1 MPTAA
6 SNNVEGATDGSRQ
19 PREPGRSRLRVLIS
33 VGLAL
38 AIVVAAWFVTGRQGI
53 DSLGQGGVNQRILP
67 RVGEPAPDITVTDI
81 LGNQV
86 TLSSLRGRAVWLNF
100 WGSWCP
106 PCRAEM
112 PEIQAAYEKVAPEG
126 VVLMAIS
133 INESPLDAALFAA
146 RNKATFP
153 IFTDQYQEATGAAY
167 PIYNY
172 PTHIFIDS
180 NGIERHV
187 ILSAMSAD
195 EAIGYAL
202 DAKNSA

>member
-1 MPTAA
+1 LEA
-6 SNNVEGATDGSRQ
+6 STDGSTPPQ
-19 PREPGRSRLRVLIS
+19 KTGISRSRVLIS

-38 AIVVAAWFVTGRQGI
+38 AIVVAAWFVAGQQGLESI
-53 DSLGQGGVNQRILP
+53 GQGGVNQRLLP

-86 TLSSLRGRAVWLNF
+86 TLSNLRGRAVWLNF

-112 PEIQAAYEKVAPEG
+112 PEIESAYQRVSPDG

-133 INESPLDAALFAA
+133 LNEPPLDAALFAA
-146 RNKATFP
+146 RNEVTFP
-153 IFTDQYQEATGAAY
+153 IFSDQYQQATGAAY

-172 PTHIFIDS
+172 PTHIFIDP
-180 NGIERHV
+180 NGIVRHV
-187 ILSAMSAD
+187 ILSEMSAD
-195 EAIGYAL
+195 EAVGYAL